1 MYTVRHLAESG
12 KSRHFSVDPVP
23 RHSSFN
29 LLSTLL
35 LSFFFLLSF
44 RPPPFRNHQLNEII
58 LSRAPFVSK
67 IQRATRISQ
76 LCKVRSFVRF
86 LVSMF
91 PPDFSHFAILFFDLQ
106 PSTIPRNCVVVIS
119 TRREFSPFIWQEFFK
134 YCITIIVEFI
144 FFKRCTFKFLF
155 TRLSWKLCWGF
166 WKKISDKN

>member
-1 MYTVRHLAESG
+1 MKRGWKARGGNGRVNKAKCTRS
-12 KSRHFSVDPVP
+12 DTWP
-23 RHSSFN
+23 RVGNRGIF
-29 LLSTLL
+29 LSTPFHAIVLSTFFQPFSY
-35 LSFFFLLSF
+35 LSFFFFLF
-44 RPPPFRNHQLNEII
+44 APPPFRNHQLNEII

-119 TRREFSPFIWQEFFK
+119 TRREFSPFI
-134 YCITIIVEFI
+134 
-144 FFKRCTFKFLF
+144 
-155 TRLSWKLCWGF
+155 
-166 WKKISDKN
+166 